1 MLSARLNDETRSIE
15 NGLADASVAT
25 EVGRERHG
33 MEDSEFCGVC
43 MGVVSNGAM
52 VSWICAGEQGFG
64 T

>member
-1 MLSARLNDETRSIE
+1 MLSARLNDDKRSIE
-15 NGLADASVAT
+15 NGLAEVSVAT

-43 MGVVSNGAM
+43 IGVVSNGAM
-52 VSWICAGEQGFG
+52 VSWICAARQGVG